1 MEFTCTQASASEAG
15 DEIFQVL
22 FQNNCD
28 PEDFDSPYLLIQ
40 RAWLEEDE
48 GGSDGIY
55 VECTNIGLCGHYS
68 GGVVA
73 ELTRDSIHLHLPA
86 PANEVIKVRF
96 KASDQEYKEI
106 SEMLALML
114 NDQKY

>member
-22 FQNNCD
+22 FNNDCD

-48 GGSDGIY
+48 GDSDGVY
-55 VECTNIGLCGHYS
+55 VECTNRDLCGHYS

-73 ELTRDSIHLHLPA
+73 ELTRDSIYLRLPA
-86 PANEVIKVRF
+86 PAKEVIKVYF

-106 SEMLALML
+106 MEMLALIL

>member
-22 FQNNCD
+22 FQNDCD

-48 GGSDGIY
+48 GSSSRIY
-55 VECTNIGLCGHYS
+55 VECTNMDLCGHYS
-68 GGVVA
+68 EGVVA
-73 ELTRDSIHLHLPA
+73 ELTRDLIHLHLPA

-96 KASDQEYKEI
+96 KANDLDFDAI
-106 SEMLALML
+106 SKMLALIL
-114 NDQKY
+114 NDQKT

>member
-22 FQNNCD
+22 FQNGCD
-28 PEDFDSPYLLIQ
+28 SEDFDSPYLLIQ
-40 RAWLEEDE
+40 RASLEEDE
-48 GGSDGIY
+48 GDSDGIY
-55 VECTNIGLCGHYS
+55 VECTNVDLCGHYS

-73 ELTRDSIHLHLPA
+73 ELTRELIHLHLPA
-86 PANEVIKVRF
+86 PANEVIKVGF
-96 KASDQEYKEI
+96 KANDQDYKEI
-106 SEMLALML
+106 SKMLPLML